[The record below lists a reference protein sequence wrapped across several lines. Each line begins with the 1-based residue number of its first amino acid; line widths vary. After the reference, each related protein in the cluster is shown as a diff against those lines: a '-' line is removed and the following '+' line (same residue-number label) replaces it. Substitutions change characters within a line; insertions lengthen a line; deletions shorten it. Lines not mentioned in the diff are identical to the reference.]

1 MLSKPHH
8 GWTEFSIG
16 NQEYRLS
23 YLTDIPTD
31 WLSQA
36 ILGMETLTPF
46 AVHGVCE
53 PGRLLC
59 LVSYWN
65 CHTIFEDEYRK
76 ELTKEEAEWDIV
88 HLSMLDFCKNLY
100 KDIRDNLDDWS
111 TQWFFLVD
119 EDTEEERQQAY
130 DNYKNKIQ
138 LKLDRLHE
146 LIIDNEEHF
155 GEYRC
160 FF

>member
-36 ILGMETLTPF
+36 ILGMKTLTPF

-65 CHTIFEDEYRK
+65 CHTIFENEYRK
-76 ELTKEEAEWDIV
+76 ELIKEETEWDIV
-88 HLSMLDFCKNLY
+88 HINMLDFCKNLY
-100 KDIRDNLDDWS
+100 KDISDNLDDWS
-111 TQWFFLVD
+111 QWLLY
-119 EDTEEERQQAY
+119 TEEERQQAY

-155 GEYRC
+155 GEHRC